1 MKAERKRLIV
11 LAIAVVLIVVIIKC
25 IQGCDSTKNA
35 LKKKGYSKE
44 DIAAITEVLSK
55 EDITKILE
63 LEHQGNLA
71 KIVKQPYY
79 IPNNLFTYLEEA
91 KTNQDMEKV
100 IALVNTGSY
109 QDWYTN
115 TKESDLTKGYSILVN
130 KYNYLKEDFTLDDI
144 VSISNQYAYEGHT
157 IRKEVHDQYLK
168 MWKAAKSEDLTLIVN
183 SSYRSFATQQ
193 REYNASNDDYA
204 AKPGFSE
211 HQTGLALDI
220 VSYKEG
226 QSILGNDFENT
237 NEFVWLQE
245 NAHKY
250 GFILRYPK
258 GKEDITGYHYESW
271 HYRYLGVDMATKV
284 HNSGL
289 TYDEYYAYYCE
300 YKGEC

>member
-11 LAIAVVLIVVIIKC
+11 LVIAVVLIIVIIKC
-25 IQGCDSTKNA
+25 IQGCDGTKNA

-44 DIAAITEVLSK
+44 DIASITEVLNK
-55 EDITKILE
+55 EEIAKILE
-63 LEHQGNLA
+63 LDYQESLA
-71 KIVKQPYY
+71 KIVKQTYY
-79 IPNNLFTYLEEA
+79 IPKNLYIYLEQA
-91 KTNQDMEKV
+91 KTNKDIEKV
-100 IALVNTGSY
+100 ISLVNTGSY
-109 QDWYTN
+109 QSWYTN
-115 TKESDLTKGYSILVN
+115 TKETDLNKGYSILVN
-130 KYNYLKEDFTLDDI
+130 KYNYLKEDFTLDDL
-144 VSISNQYAYEGHT
+144 VPISNQYAYEGHS
-157 IRKEVHDQYLK
+157 IRKEVHDQYIK
-168 MWKAAKSEDLTLIVN
+168 MWKAAKAQDLTLIVN
-183 SSYRSFATQQ
+183 SSYRTYAKQQ
-193 REYNASNDDYA
+193 SEYNASDDDYA

-237 NEFVWLQE
+237 PEFNWLQE

-250 GFILRYPK
+250 GFILRYPD

-284 HNSGL
+284 KNSGL